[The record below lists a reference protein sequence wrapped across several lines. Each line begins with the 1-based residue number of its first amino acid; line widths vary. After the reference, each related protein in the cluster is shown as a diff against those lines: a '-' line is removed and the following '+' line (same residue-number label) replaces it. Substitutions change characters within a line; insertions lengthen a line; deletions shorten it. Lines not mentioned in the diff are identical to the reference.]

1 MLPFLKSLKNISVR
15 IYKYVSL
22 TFLAMGLIW
31 DYFASLNSFT
41 FADILQSTCVNFDS
55 IMVLKKRL

>member
-41 FADILQSTCVNFDS
+41 FADILQSTCVTLT
-55 IMVLKKRL
+55 V